1 MPTIEVATPLGP
13 SRLTLALAADPR
25 ATLLLGHGAGGGIDA
40 FDLSCLAK
48 ELPARG
54 ISVVRHEQPWRV
66 AGKRI
71 AARPEVLNQGWR
83 PAVDR
88 VLADYPGVPLW
99 VGGRSTGAR
108 AACRCFDQRQ
118 SGVICLA
125 FPLHPPGRPEVSRI
139 AELAAVSGPVLVVQG
154 ERDPFGSPQ
163 DVIEAAGAAG
173 GAQPTVVA
181 VPGSH
186 SFGPRS
192 MADRAKATHLRR
204 TLVDAVAG
212 FVLDPHQPAP

>member
-1 MPTIEVATPLGP
+1 MSTIEVDTPLGT
-13 SRLTLALAADPR
+13 SRLTLSVAADAR
-25 ATLLLGHGAGGGIDA
+25 AILLLGHGAGGGIHA
-40 FDLSCLAK
+40 FDLACLAQ

-54 ISVVRHEQPWRV
+54 ISVLRHEQPWRV
-66 AGKRI
+66 AGRRI
-71 AARPEVLNQGWR
+71 AARPEVLNEGWR
-83 PAVDR
+83 PALDR
-88 VLADYPGVPLW
+88 TLAEYPGLALW

-108 AACRCFDQRQ
+108 AACRCFDRRQ
-118 SGVICLA
+118 SGVVCLA

-139 AELAAVSGPVLVVQG
+139 AELAGVSGPVLVVQG

-163 DVIEAAGAAG
+163 DVIDAARAAG

-181 VPGSH
+181 VPATH

-192 MADRAKATHLRR
+192 QADRAKVTELRR

-212 FVLDPHQPAP
+212 FVLGSQ